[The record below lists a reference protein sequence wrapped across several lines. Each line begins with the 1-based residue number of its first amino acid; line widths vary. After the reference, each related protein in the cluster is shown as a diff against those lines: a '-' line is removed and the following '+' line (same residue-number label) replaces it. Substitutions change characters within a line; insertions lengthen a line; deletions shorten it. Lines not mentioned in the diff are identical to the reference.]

1 LREDAGDC
9 GQGRTCGT
17 LSTISRADRFIWRTS
32 IRAAPMKSAT
42 IHFRARRLLA
52 ACALLLGTG
61 AVAQMAATPHS
72 LATPAPSASAPLTDA
87 QKARFVLDRLG
98 FGARPGEV
106 AQVQAMGVAAWI
118 ERQLRPD
125 SIDDAALAVRLRG
138 LSVPDMSTAELFRKY
153 PNPTAVLRGI
163 ERNDSSASGR
173 NGRNAPAMAE
183 DGNERGERRQALARA
198 YREMGADRPQEVY
211 LQLAADRLLRATYS
225 ERQLQEVMVDFW
237 SNHFNV
243 YARKNVSQWFLPAFD
258 RDVIRKHALG
268 NFRELLLASAQ
279 SPAML
284 FYLDNFESVSADANL
299 AGTLGA
305 GRRELARLPD
315 AELREQ
321 LMRRRGLSAS
331 EADERI
337 RRLRSNPD
345 QSLGQR
351 LPTGLNENYAR
362 ELLELHTLGVDG
374 GYTQQDIREVA
385 RCLTGWSIYDARGYR
400 AYAATRGDDDLD
412 RQMRRQGNRLGLPEN
427 GESGTFHFN
436 ARLHDTGAKTVLGQ
450 SIVAGGI
457 GDGLQVID
465 LLAKHPATAR
475 HVAGKLALKFVSDS
489 PSPALI
495 ARVAAAFSRSD
506 GDIRATLRALFNDP
520 EFFAPQHYRAKI
532 KTPFELVVSSLR
544 ALQADSNGREVQALL
559 MDLGEPLYGFQAPT
573 GYPDTAADW
582 VNSGALLKRMNFA
595 IALAANRIPGTRI
608 DLAQLGA
615 TDAGA
620 GLLESGLSRWLGEA
634 ATAATREGLSA
645 RLRQPLPEASLAD
658 ASGMD
663 AMFGSDERA
672 VGGLTRGQRV
682 RLQEASGD
690 PQRIQVA
697 ALILG
702 SPDFQRQ

>member
-1 LREDAGDC
+1 
-9 GQGRTCGT
+9 
-17 LSTISRADRFIWRTS
+17 
-32 IRAAPMKSAT
+32 MKSAT
-42 IHFRARRLLA
+42 IRFRAWPLFA
-52 ACALLLGTG
+52 AFALLLGTG
-61 AVAQMAATPHS
+61 VAAQMAAMPPS
-72 LATPAPSASAPLTDA
+72 AATPASSTSPPLTEA
-87 QKARFVLDRLG
+87 QKARFALDRLG

-106 AQVQAMGVAAWI
+106 ARVQAMGVATWI
-118 ERQLRPD
+118 ERQLRPE
-125 SIDDAALAVRLRG
+125 SIDDAALATRLRG
-138 LSVPDMSTAELFRKY
+138 LSVPGMSTAELFRKY

-163 ERNDSSASGR
+163 EQNDASVSRRNRRDVT
-173 NGRNAPAMAE
+173 AMAE
-183 DGNERGERRQALARA
+183 EGNERGERRQALARA
-198 YREMGADRPQEVY
+198 YRELGAERPQEVY

-258 RDVIRKHALG
+258 REVIRKHALG

-299 AGTLGA
+299 AEAMGE
-305 GRRELARLPD
+305 GRRDLARLSD
-315 AELREQ
+315 EQ
-321 LMRRRGLSAS
+321 LRDALTRRRGLSAS

-337 RRLRSNPD
+337 RRLRGNPD
-345 QSLGQR
+345 QSLAQR

-400 AYAATRGDDDLD
+400 AYAAMQGDDGLG
-412 RQMRRQGNRLGLPEN
+412 RQMRRQAGRLGLPEN
-427 GESGTFHFN
+427 GESGTFYFN
-436 ARLHDTGAKTVLGQ
+436 ARLHDNGVKTVLGQ
-450 SIVAGGI
+450 RIAAGGI
-457 GDGLQVID
+457 GDGLQVIE

-475 HVAGKLALKFVSDS
+475 FIAGKLALKFVSDT
-489 PSPALI
+489 PSPALV
-495 ARVAAAFSRSD
+495 ARVAMAFERSG
-506 GDIRATLRALFNDP
+506 GDIRTTLRALFHDP
-520 EFFAPQHYRAKI
+520 EFFAPQNHRAKI

-615 TDAGA
+615 ANGSA
-620 GLLESGLSRWLGEA
+620 GLLDTGLSRWLGEA

-645 RLRQPLPEASLAD
+645 RLQQPLPEASLAD
-658 ASGMD
+658 ASGD
-663 AMFGSDERA
+663 EAMFGNDERA
-672 VGGLTRGQRV
+672 VGGLTRSQRV

-690 PQRIQVA
+690 PRRIQVA

>member
-1 LREDAGDC
+1 
-9 GQGRTCGT
+9 
-17 LSTISRADRFIWRTS
+17 
-32 IRAAPMKSAT
+32 MKSAT
-42 IHFRARRLLA
+42 IRFRAWPLFA
-52 ACALLLGTG
+52 AFALLLGTG
-61 AVAQMAATPHS
+61 VAAQMAAMPPS
-72 LATPAPSASAPLTDA
+72 AATPASSTSPPLTEA
-87 QKARFVLDRLG
+87 QKARFALDRLG

-106 AQVQAMGVAAWI
+106 ARVQAMGVATWI
-118 ERQLRPD
+118 ERQLRPE
-125 SIDDAALAVRLRG
+125 SIDDAALATRLRG
-138 LSVPDMSTAELFRKY
+138 LSVPGMSTAELFRKY

-163 ERNDSSASGR
+163 EQNDASVSRRNRRDVT
-173 NGRNAPAMAE
+173 AMAE
-183 DGNERGERRQALARA
+183 EGNERGERRQALARA
-198 YREMGADRPQEVY
+198 YRELGAERPQEVY

-258 RDVIRKHALG
+258 REVIRKHALG

-299 AGTLGA
+299 AEAMGE
-305 GRRELARLPD
+305 GRRDLARLSD
-315 AELREQ
+315 EQ
-321 LMRRRGLSAS
+321 LRDALTRRRGLSAS
-331 EADERI
+331 ETDERI
-337 RRLRSNPD
+337 RRLRGNPD
-345 QSLGQR
+345 QSLAQR

-400 AYAATRGDDDLD
+400 AYAAMQGDDGLG
-412 RQMRRQGNRLGLPEN
+412 RQMRRQAGRLGLPEN
-427 GESGTFHFN
+427 GESGTFYFN
-436 ARLHDTGAKTVLGQ
+436 ARLHDNGAKTVLGQ
-450 SIVAGGI
+450 RIAAGGI

-475 HVAGKLALKFVSDS
+475 FIAGKLALKFVSDT
-489 PSPALI
+489 PSPALV
-495 ARVAAAFSRSD
+495 ARVAMAFERSG
-506 GDIRATLRALFNDP
+506 GDIRTTLRALFHDP
-520 EFFAPQHYRAKI
+520 EFFAPQNHRAKI

-615 TDAGA
+615 ANGSA
-620 GLLESGLSRWLGEA
+620 GLLDTGLSRWLGEA

-645 RLRQPLPEASLAD
+645 RLQQPLPEASLAD
-658 ASGMD
+658 ASGD
-663 AMFGSDERA
+663 EAMFGNDERA
-672 VGGLTRGQRV
+672 VGGLTRSQRV

-690 PQRIQVA
+690 PRRIQVA